1 MMIRLKEQQWR
12 YYRRFILVVPM
23 LLIFPFNLLSNIGNF
38 EGKIKFLSEGA
49 YDTLSMVLSV
59 KNDLVRMDQ
68 YSSKNGLEIS
78 YLFDLRSGK
87 VFALSGR
94 EKVYKEINLRDQPK
108 QGETDV
114 TIIKSQNSMLIN
126 GTTCYQWRV
135 KNRQS
140 MTEITYWV
148 AQSGFDFME
157 PLQRLI
163 GQLQTP
169 FNLFTL
175 CPDIKYFFPLMVVD
189 RTAFRKFRCSL
200 RVVDIKRIE
209 LPENLFAIPRGYR
222 ELLG

>member
-1 MMIRLKEQQWR
+1 MIRLKEQKWGH
-12 YYRRFILVVPM
+12 YRRFILFIPM
-23 LLIFPFNLLSNIGNF
+23 LLLFPFNLLSNIDNF
-38 EGKIKFLSEGA
+38 EGKIKFLSEGV

-68 YSSKNGLEIS
+68 YSGKNGLEIS

-94 EKVYKEINLRDQPK
+94 EKVYKEIYLHDQSK
-108 QGETDV
+108 KRRETDV

-140 MTEITYWV
+140 MTEVTYWV

-189 RTAFRKFRCSL
+189 RTIFRKFRCSL
-200 RVVDIKRIE
+200 RVVDIKRVV
-209 LPENLFAIPRGYR
+209 LPDNLFAIPRGYR

>member
-1 MMIRLKEQQWR
+1 MIGQ
-12 YYRRFILVVPM
+12 
-23 LLIFPFNLLSNIGNF
+23 N
-38 EGKIKFLSEGA
+38 
-49 YDTLSMVLSV
+49 
-59 KNDLVRMDQ
+59 DQ
-68 YSSKNGLEIS
+68 YSGKNGLEIS

-94 EKVYKEINLRDQPK
+94 EKVYKEIYLHDQSK
-108 QGETDV
+108 RGKTDV

-140 MTEITYWV
+140 MTEVTYWV

-189 RTAFRKFRCSL
+189 RTIFRKFRCSL
-200 RVVDIKRIE
+200 RVVDIKRVV
-209 LPENLFAIPRGYR
+209 LPIFVRYSRGYR